1 MKPNRT
7 FRRNTVFSGIAGSSR
22 LPVLIAAVLSLCI
35 LLTGVSC
42 SLAER
47 TIELPYGLKP
57 GMSYA
62 QAVRTVE
69 GYGLQADAGIEGGNG
84 MVFYNPQCYGVVPQG
99 SVLEFMSSG
108 IQFTTFFLEDSRYN
122 AANPSWNFNTVKTQ
136 MISDYG
142 TSRMNQIRNGGGY
155 EYVWKNGQYTIE
167 LRYDSPGEFS
177 IFYQYRR

>member
-1 MKPNRT
+1 MKPNHS
-7 FRRNTVFSGIAGSSR
+7 FRRNTVYSGIAGGRR
-22 LPVLIAAVLSLCI
+22 LPVLIAAVLLCM
-35 LLTGVSC
+35 LLTVTGG

-47 TIELPYGLKP
+47 NIELPYGLKP

-84 MVFYNPQCYGVVPQG
+84 MVFYNPQCYGIVPQC
-99 SVLEFMSSG
+99 STLEFMSSG
-108 IQFTTFFLEDSRYN
+108 IQFTTIFLEDSRYS
-122 AANPSWNFNTVKTQ
+122 AANPSWNFNSVTTQ

-142 TSRMNQIRNGGGY
+142 TSRMTQIRNGGGY
-155 EYVWKNGQYTIE
+155 DYVWKNGQYTIE
-167 LRYDSPGEFS
+167 LRYDAPGEFS